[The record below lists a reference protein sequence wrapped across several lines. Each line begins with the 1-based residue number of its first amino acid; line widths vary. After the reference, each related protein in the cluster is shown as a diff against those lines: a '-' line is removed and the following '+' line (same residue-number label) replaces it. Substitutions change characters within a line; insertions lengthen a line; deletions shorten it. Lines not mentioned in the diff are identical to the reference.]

1 MKTLIIGGKRW
12 LIQSLT
18 ESKLVAVPAAEGVS
32 GEDLKTER
40 LRLQLSQ
47 RSMAQRLGIS
57 QSSYSKLESG
67 EQERTLGAVV
77 TLARS
82 LK

>member
-18 ESKLVAVPAAEGVS
+18 ESRLVAVPAAEDVN

-40 LRLQLSQ
+40 IRLQLSQ
-47 RSMAQRLGIS
+47 RAMAQRLGIS
-57 QSSYSKLESG
+57 QGSYSKLESG